1 MTRSGYSRR
10 APEPESLVAMAAVLS
25 RVRRLLPRGDAL
37 PPEAW
42 RHRHRGI
49 VVLLW
54 LHVPVLF
61 VYGGIRGVDLWH
73 GLQEAA
79 VVAVF
84 AVVATRRDTSDN
96 VRMVMATLGLM
107 TSSGVLVHLSG
118 GTIEAH
124 FHFFVMVAVIS
135 LYQTWPPFLVA
146 VGYVVAHHSVV
157 GSLDPDAVF
166 NHPSALRH
174 PWLWAGVH
182 GLFILGESIA
192 LLTTWRLS
200 EGERDRTAD
209 VALQLQATELAQR
222 QALEI
227 NDAVVQGLTVSR
239 YALDTG
245 DPELASTALDST
257 LKAARD
263 LVSRLLEETSED
275 GHFHAG
281 DLVREMPAIVLPEHE
296 RL

>member
-1 MTRSGYSRR
+1 MT
-10 APEPESLVAMAAVLS
+10 AVLS
-25 RVRRLLPRGDAL
+25 RVRELLPRGDAL

-42 RHRHRGI
+42 RLRHRGI
-49 VVLLW
+49 VFLLW
-54 LHVPVLF
+54 LHVPALF
-61 VYGGIRGVDLWH
+61 VYGALRGVDPLH
-73 GLQEAA
+73 GIQEAV
-79 VVAVF
+79 VVAAF
-84 AVVATRRDTSDN
+84 AVLATRRQVSEN
-96 VRMVMATLGLM
+96 VRMLTATLGLM

-135 LYQTWPPFLVA
+135 LYQTWPPFLLA
-146 VGYVVAHHSVV
+146 VGYVVVHHSLV
-157 GSLDPDAVF
+157 GALDPDAVF
-166 NHPSALRH
+166 NHPAALRQ

-209 VALQLQATELAQR
+209 VALRLQATELAQR

-239 YALDTG
+239 YALDIG
-245 DPELASTALDST
+245 DHVLASAALDST
-257 LKAARD
+257 LAAARD
-263 LVSRLLEETSED
+263 LVGRLLHETSED
-275 GHFHAG
+275 GKFHAG

>member
-1 MTRSGYSRR
+1 MRD
-10 APEPESLVAMAAVLS
+10 
-25 RVRRLLPRGDAL
+25 LLPRGDAL

-54 LHVPVLF
+54 LHVPTLF
-61 VYGGIRGVDLWH
+61 AYGAIRGVDPLH

-79 VVAVF
+79 VVAAF
-84 AVVATRRDTSDN
+84 AVLATRRQASEN
-96 VRMVMATLGLM
+96 LRMLTATLGLM

-135 LYQTWPPFLVA
+135 LYQTWPPFLLA
-146 VGYVVAHHSVV
+146 VGYVVVHHGLV
-157 GSLDPDAVF
+157 GALDADAVF
-166 NHPSALRH
+166 NHPAALRQ

-182 GLFILGESIA
+182 GLFILGESVA

-245 DPELASTALDST
+245 DPALASAALDST
-257 LKAARD
+257 LDAARD
-263 LVSRLLEETSED
+263 LVSRLLHETSED
-275 GHFHAG
+275 GRFRAG
-281 DLVREMPAIVLPEHE
+281 DLVREVPAIVLPQREP
-296 RL
+296 L